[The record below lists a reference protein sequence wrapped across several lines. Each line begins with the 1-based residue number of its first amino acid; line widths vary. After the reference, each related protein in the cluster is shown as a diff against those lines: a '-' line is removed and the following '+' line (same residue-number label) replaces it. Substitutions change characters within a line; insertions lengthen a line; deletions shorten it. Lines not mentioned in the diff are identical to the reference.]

1 MDKELQNL
9 LNEYFEPTVEKMDI
23 NQMFRLVEEIMDST
37 SGLIIE
43 REALPTEEDESDQED
58 LQIFIPRIRISEK
71 MWGQQGSEDRQI
83 IQSLLTRLV
92 GDAGGTTLKAK
103 VEKIS
108 EFLESRPKTEDI
120 SEILTHI
127 VLLDTLT
134 NIMLHFNASAAGF
147 TFEGFLS
154 ALLSGTQIPAG
165 TAGIQDLID
174 ADDNPISLKLLT
186 GAGSEGSTGNVH
198 GSYRDL
204 VDHFIDPA
212 AKETG
217 AKRSQR
223 TYTDPQTGEE
233 TINPHYVGLA
243 GAAGTMTYVVVLKS
257 FRDMDSTAKLSAEE
271 IAEGGEPE
279 TIRFFQFDF
288 TAKTF
293 FEALVTHKH
302 NAKLLLLPKEEFGQ
316 AEEQVEAQPEQEVY
330 DPIAPEDLKRLTAGN
345 KKLAG
350 TAHAYRAIVANYV
363 PEYAK
368 ELLDGAQLVPPQEDH
383 AGHLSRKKGKLV
395 LVDADGEPIKY
406 TELPPGD
413 PRRKDIASVAYTQQ
427 TTPDKKDIDP
437 ETGKARVAKVE
448 WLDYATSVKLL
459 KSTLSGNEE
468 NPVEFWNLIAKTSGY
483 RGSAE
488 ETQFVVSPR
497 YYRQKRW
504 EQDGFGYIGQI
515 YVGKA
520 AVLDL
525 ASSYA
530 DILNQKIYDMF
541 KKVQALS
548 EQINGYFIG
557 GNKGDA
563 LAAATTADEIKTGAE
578 EYHEQDVENQQAI
591 AAKE

>member
-1 MDKELQNL
+1 MDRELQNL
-9 LNEYFEPTVEKMDI
+9 LASYYSEPSDTTLGASE
-23 NQMFRLVEEIMDST
+23 MFRLVEEAMSVLPILLEQEQQ
-37 SGLIIE
+37 SG
-43 REALPTEEDESDQED
+43 PTEKDSDGED
-58 LQIFIPRIRISEK
+58 LQIFIPRVRISEK
-71 MWGQQGSEDRQI
+71 MWGKQGSEDREI

-92 GDAGGTTLKAK
+92 GEAGGTTLKAK

-108 EFLESRPKTEDI
+108 EFLESRPETEDI

-217 AKRSQR
+217 ARRSQR
-223 TYTDPQTGEE
+223 TYVDPQTGEE
-233 TINPHYVGLA
+233 TVNPHYVGLA

-257 FRDMDSTAKLSAEE
+257 FRDMESTAKLSAEE
-271 IAEGGEPE
+271 VAEGEEPE

-302 NAKLLLLPKEEFGQ
+302 NAKLLLLPKEEFGHP
-316 AEEQVEAQPEQEVY
+316 EEQAQTQPEQEIY
-330 DPIAPEDLKRLTAGN
+330 EPISDEDLKRMFAGRSSGYDP
-345 KKLAG
+345 G
-350 TAHAYRAIVANYV
+350 TAHAYRKIIANYV

-368 ELLDGAQLVPPQEDH
+368 ELLDDAS
-383 AGHLSRKKGKLV
+383 LSPSDKNPKKLV
-395 LVDADGEPIKY
+395 LVDANGEPIRY
-406 TELPPGD
+406 VELPPAD
-413 PRRKDIASVAYTQQ
+413 PRRRDIASVAYTQK

-437 ETGKARVAKVE
+437 ETGKARVANVE
-448 WLDYATSVKLL
+448 WLDYASSVKLL
-459 KSTLSGNEE
+459 KSKLSGNEE
-468 NPVEFWNLIAKTSGY
+468 NPVEFWNLIAQTSGY
-483 RGSAE
+483 TGAAE

-525 ASSYA
+525 AKAYA

-541 KKVQALS
+541 KKVQTLS
-548 EQINGYFIG
+548 QQINGYFIG

-563 LAAATTADEIKTGAE
+563 LAAANTADDIEQGAR
-578 EYHEQDVENQQAI
+578 EYHEQDVESQQAI

>member
-1 MDKELQNL
+1 MDRELQNL
-9 LNEYFEPTVEKMDI
+9 LNEYFEPATEKIDI
-23 NQMFRLVEEIMDST
+23 NDMFRLVEEIMEST
-37 SGLIIE
+37 TGLIVE
-43 REALPTEEDESDQED
+43 REQVAPTEEDPSDKKED

-71 MWGQQGSEDRQI
+71 MWGQQGSEDREI

-92 GDAGGTTLKAK
+92 GSAGGTTLKEK

-108 EFLESRPKTEDI
+108 EFLEERPQTDDI

-186 GAGSEGSTGNVH
+186 GAGSAGSTGNVH
-198 GSYRDL
+198 GSYKDL

-212 AKETG
+212 AQSTG
-217 AKRSQR
+217 ARRSEK
-223 TYTDPQTGEE
+223 TYTDPETGEE
-233 TINPHYVGLA
+233 VVNPHYVGQA

-257 FRDMDSTAKLSAEE
+257 FRDMESTKKLSAEE

-293 FEALVTHKH
+293 FEALITNKH
-302 NAKLLLLPKEEFGQ
+302 NAKLLLLPKEEFSQ
-316 AEEQVEAQPEQEVY
+316 SDEDPAAQPEQEAY
-330 DPIAPEDLKRLTAGN
+330 DPISVEDQKRM
-345 KKLAG
+345 LAG
-350 TAHAYRAIVANYV
+350 RNNGFDPGTAWAYRKIVKNYV
-363 PEYAK
+363 PEYAR
-368 ELLDGAQLVPPQEDH
+368 ELLDGATLRPTEKNPKKLELVN
-383 AGHLSRKKGKLV
+383 
-395 LVDADGEPIKY
+395 ADGEPIRY
-406 TELPPGD
+406 AELPPAD
-413 PRRKDIASVAYTQQ
+413 PRRKDIASTAYTQK

-437 ETGKARVAKVE
+437 KTGKARVSTVE
-448 WLDYATSVKLL
+448 WLDYGTSVKIL
-459 KSTLSGNEE
+459 KSKLSENEE
-468 NPVEFWNLIAKTSGY
+468 NPVDFWNLIARTSGY
-483 RGSAE
+483 TGAAE

-520 AVLDL
+520 AVRAL
-525 ASSYA
+525 AVQYA
-530 DILNQKIYDMF
+530 EILNQKIYDMF
-541 KKVQALS
+541 KKVQTLS
-548 EQINGYFIG
+548 QQINGYFIG
-557 GNKGDA
+557 GDKGSA
-563 LAAATTADEIKTGAE
+563 LEAASTADEIKTGAE
-578 EYHEQDVENQQAI
+578 EYHEQDIQQA
-591 AAKE
+591 AATKK